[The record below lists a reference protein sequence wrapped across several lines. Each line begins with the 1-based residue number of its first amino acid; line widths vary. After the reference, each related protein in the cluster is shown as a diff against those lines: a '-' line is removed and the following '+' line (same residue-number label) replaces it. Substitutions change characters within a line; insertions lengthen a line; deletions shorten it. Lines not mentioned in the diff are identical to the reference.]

1 MTIIEARTESHHSA
15 TLTLVGRSHH
25 IRQNSALNTESVVM
39 WHCGLWHWWCRW
51 SWVESLNFAPNPSP
65 SVPETQWAGAY
76 HSASSGSYNYKPQP
90 VRHHQQQLQLHIW
103 PQSAI
108 YLTVTLPL
116 SWSGSQLKLI
126 RRNAEAREITQQT
139 EYIFYFESKSVY
151 LTSHL
156 TQGYSSHKFDL

>member
-1 MTIIEARTESHHSA
+1 M
-15 TLTLVGRSHH
+15 VGC
-25 IRQNSALNTESVVM
+25 E
-39 WHCGLWHWWCRW
+39 CW
-51 SWVESLNFAPNPSP
+51 SWWSGVQSLNFAPNPSP
-65 SVPETQWAGAY
+65 SVPETQWAGSY

-139 EYIFYFESKSVY
+139 EYIFYWIRKQLNF
-151 LTSHL
+151 HL
-156 TQGYSSHKFDL
+156 SQGYIINKFKVWPIIWIWSLMLRLALHYCVSPTLKFNLKCWLQ